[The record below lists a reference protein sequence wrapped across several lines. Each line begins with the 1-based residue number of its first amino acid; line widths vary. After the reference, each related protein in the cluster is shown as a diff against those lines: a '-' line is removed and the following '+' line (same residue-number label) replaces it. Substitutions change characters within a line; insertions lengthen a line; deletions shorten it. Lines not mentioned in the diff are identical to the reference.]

1 MVFATITDIRLIEM
15 AKVFGK
21 SPLKRYFSIYL
32 PSSKKMIFDGIS
44 TSMGFGWRAII
55 IGEALSQPLHGIGSA
70 MKQAQVYFN
79 VSELMA
85 WTIVAIAI
93 SYFFEW
99 IIKGIQKISL
109 HKKLNITTKN
119 KGVEN
124 TQITEIKIIDIT
136 NINKHFNDKQV
147 IKDYTITFDSEN
159 VNCIKGISGRGKT
172 TLLRLISKLEN
183 VDNGTISVNKNYS
196 LAYSFQDI
204 RLFPWLTVYENIA
217 YGINSKDFDK
227 KKNATQIS
235 NLIEKMELTEHV
247 DKYPNELSGGQQQR
261 VGLLRA
267 LVAQSDVLLLDEPLT
282 GLDDNLKKKIIE
294 ILSLWISEHHPIVI
308 WATHENIVFE
318 NLKVRDIIL

>member
-1 MVFATITDIRLIEM
+1 
-15 AKVFGK
+15 
-21 SPLKRYFSIYL
+21 
-32 PSSKKMIFDGIS
+32 
-44 TSMGFGWRAII
+44 
-55 IGEALSQPLHGIGSA
+55 
-70 MKQAQVYFN
+70 
-79 VSELMA
+79 
-85 WTIVAIAI
+85 
-93 SYFFEW
+93 
-99 IIKGIQKISL
+99 
-109 HKKLNITTKN
+109 
-119 KGVEN
+119 
-124 TQITEIKIIDIT
+124 
-136 NINKHFNDKQV
+136 
-147 IKDYTITFDSEN
+147 
-159 VNCIKGISGRGKT
+159 
-172 TLLRLISKLEN
+172 LLRLISKLEN

-204 RLFPWLTVYENIA
+204 RLFPWLTVFENIA

-227 KKNATQIS
+227 KKNAPQIS

-308 WATHENIVFE
+308 WATHENIAFE